1 MKKLLLSTFLLLSN
15 LACAQGN
22 LQFNQVLLLSTSQ
35 NTTVLLGT
43 VPAGKTW
50 KIEGFG
56 TELQGNN
63 ECNFSFNGSNV
74 AFRSGSAFIYS
85 GSYAYV
91 GSTDH
96 FGYPQAPLCMLL
108 LAIILMD
115 TDGLVLLNLISYH
128 EVSYMSYFFFPK
140 F

>member
-96 FGYPQAPLCMLL
+96 FWIPAGTPLYALTCNNFNGYRWVS
-108 LAIILMD
+108 IIEF
-115 TDGLVLLNLISYH
+115 NII
-128 EVSYMSYFFFPK
+128 P
-140 F
+140 